1 MKLFFSM
8 AVFKIINTT
17 GKEVL
22 KLIREIY
29 IYIQTGQT
37 LSAEDDLIR
46 PKVSEQLDLTYFFS
60 ALNVLLR

>member
-1 MKLFFSM
+1 MEVMKLFFSM

-29 IYIQTGQT
+29 IYI
-37 LSAEDDLIR
+37 
-46 PKVSEQLDLTYFFS
+46 
-60 ALNVLLR
+60 